1 MTEQQLRAA
10 LERPLDMAVF
20 TGAAAVPFPPRRE
33 TCACGDLE
41 LVDTDVAPDEV
52 DDRFLHA
59 REICFLLD
67 DEELDH
73 A

>member
-10 LERPLDMAVF
+10 LERPLDVPLL
-20 TGAAAVPFPPRRE
+20 TGAAVPFPQRRE

-41 LVDTDVAPDEV
+41 LVDTDVTPDEV

-67 DEELDH
+67 DEEPET
-73 A
+73 